1 MKILLTMFVLVGLLS
16 CNDSEIDFTAQN
28 EQEIQAFIKANN
40 ITAQKTETGLYYVI
54 DEPGE
59 GKQPNSSSNVTV
71 AYKGYFTDGRVFDE
85 SKEGISF
92 GLDGVIPG
100 WTQGIPFFKE
110 GGKGMLIIP
119 SSLAYGNRG
128 RSGIPGGAVLVFDIN
143 LIKVNE

>member
-1 MKILLTMFVLVGLLS
+1 MA
-16 CNDSEIDFTAQN
+16 E
-28 EQEIQAFIKANN
+28 
-40 ITAQKTETGLYYVI
+40 KTETGLYYVI

-59 GKQPNSSSNVTV
+59 GKQPNTSSNVTV
-71 AYKGYFTDGRVFDE
+71 AYKGYFTNGNVFDE

-92 GLDGVIPG
+92 GLNRVIPG

-119 SSLAYGNRG
+119 SSLAYGNSG
-128 RSGIPGGAVLVFDIN
+128 RTGIPGGAVLVFDIN